1 MFLMLLVNVP
11 FLQELCMLHKSQL
24 FYFPNANVLLVQQLL
39 LYLFQSLSWV
49 WAPNPLCHGLE
60 VRVQLVNDHSTHS
73 CHITYADGIFN
84 GKSCSQL
91 CRSFRFF
98 FLIFFLMVPAKN
110 IVWKNLF
117 VSHLGRES
125 CKIKEYFAV
134 CLIIVPYG
142 QIKLLFQC
150 SGLLEPSVTD
160 LWFQTVEV
168 TWKNVLIRRE
178 QY

>member
-1 MFLMLLVNVP
+1 
-11 FLQELCMLHKSQL
+11 
-24 FYFPNANVLLVQQLL
+24 
-39 LYLFQSLSWV
+39 
-49 WAPNPLCHGLE
+49 
-60 VRVQLVNDHSTHS
+60 
-73 CHITYADGIFN
+73 
-84 GKSCSQL
+84 
-91 CRSFRFF
+91 
-98 FLIFFLMVPAKN
+98 MVPAKN
-110 IVWKNLF
+110 IVWKNLV

-168 TWKNVLIRRE
+168 T
-178 QY
+178 